1 MKRWVAFAAAALL
14 CARGAAAREGREG
27 GAAPRRGGEAVVLVP
42 KGYPMEIRLDD
53 TLDSRT
59 SRAGER
65 VRARLAKPITASGV
79 VVLPEGTRV
88 AGAVT
93 EVKSPKA
100 GLLKASIKFKLDE
113 ILTRR
118 GAIPIEASAH
128 LDLGK
133 LAQQGGKMA
142 GTMAAKE
149 VAKSF
154 IPVLGTVY
162 LIQNVAKGVEFVTEE
177 KEITIPAG
185 TTLKLHFDA
194 EARIPAGG

>member
-1 MKRWVAFAAAALL
+1 
-14 CARGAAAREGREG
+14 
-27 GAAPRRGGEAVVLVP
+27 
-42 KGYPMEIRLDD
+42 
-53 TLDSRT
+53 
-59 SRAGER
+59 
-65 VRARLAKPITASGV
+65 
-79 VVLPEGTRV
+79 
-88 AGAVT
+88 
-93 EVKSPKA
+93 
-100 GLLKASIKFKLDE
+100 
-113 ILTRR
+113 
-118 GAIPIEASAH
+118 
-128 LDLGK
+128 
-133 LAQQGGKMA
+133 MA